1 MTHSPGIAIITGSAS
16 GLGAALVAEA
26 LRRRYNV
33 LATDISDPPCARH
46 PRPAVEFVQGDV
58 ADPATVSALMD
69 ALRTSSGQILLF
81 NNVGRFLVG
90 RFETTSPEEIHRLFL
105 VNTIGPLALTL
116 AAYREM
122 LCRGGGAIVNILSNS
137 LHNPRKD
144 HSVYNAS
151 KAAVQAFSAVLRA
164 EARPNGIRVMSVYP
178 GAMRTNF
185 YERTG
190 LPANFE
196 HYMDPRRVAAC
207 IMNSLEQDGLY
218 TPELVIIPDYQ

>member
-26 LRRRYNV
+26 LRRQYHV
-33 LATDISDPPCARH
+33 LATDISDPPCVRH
-46 PRPAVEFVQGDV
+46 PTLAVEFVQGDV
-58 ADPATVSALMD
+58 AEPATVSALTD
-69 ALRTSSGQILLF
+69 ALGASSGQIHLF
-81 NNVGRFLVG
+81 NNIGRFSVG
-90 RFETTSPEEIHRLFL
+90 HFETMSPEEMHRLFQ

-116 AAYREM
+116 AVYREM

-137 LHNPRKD
+137 LHNLREG
-144 HSVYNAS
+144 HSIYNAS
-151 KAAVQAFSAVLRA
+151 KAAIQAFSAVLRA
-164 EARPNGIRVMSVYP
+164 EARPKGIRVMSVYP
-178 GAMRTNF
+178 GGMRTNF

-218 TPELVIIPDYQ
+218 TPELVIIPDYE